1 MNITTLLPQTASVPG
16 FMLQL
21 ISVILIL
28 FLSIAFGKLLT
39 IYTQRSFNEKMDKEH
54 LNILNKTIY
63 YGIIILSI
71 FFFIFPVLDIDV
83 SSLLVAGGF
92 AGIIIGFASQ
102 SIVGNFMSG
111 IFLMMERPIK
121 IGDQVNIDGN
131 LGYVEDIKL
140 ISTIIRTYE
149 GLYMRVPNETVFT
162 TNITNYVANLA
173 RRFEYDVGIRYSDD
187 ADEAIKIIKDL
198 IHEEPFALKNPAPVV
213 FVDKLGDNA
222 VNILVRIWAPA
233 TEWYDLKTKML
244 WIIKKTL
251 EDNAIEIAFPQ
262 RTVWFASDLKTTT
275 DNKIENEIPEK
286 TR

>member
-1 MNITTLLPQTASVPG
+1 MNITSILSQTEVLPV
-16 FMLQL
+16 FMVKL

-28 FLSIAFGKLLT
+28 FLSIAFGKVLT
-39 IYTQRSFNEKMDKEH
+39 IYTQRSLKDKMDKEH

-63 YGIIILSI
+63 YGVIFLSTFI
-71 FFFIFPVLDIDV
+71 FIFPILNVEA

-92 AGIIIGFASQ
+92 AGIVIGFASQ

-111 IFLMMERPIK
+111 VFLMIERPVK
-121 IGDQVNIDGN
+121 IGDQINIGGN

-149 GLYMRVPNETVFT
+149 GLYMRVPNETIFT
-162 TNITNYVANLA
+162 TNITNYVANLV

-198 IHEEPFALKNPAPVV
+198 INEQPFALKNPGPSV

-222 VNILVRIWAPA
+222 VNIVVRIWAPS

-251 EDNAIEIAFPQ
+251 EENGIEIAFPQ
-262 RTVWFASDLKTTT
+262 RTIWFANGQSAADKS
-275 DNKIENEIPEK
+275 EI
-286 TR
+286 

>member
-1 MNITTLLPQTASVPG
+1 MNVTSILSQTELLPV
-16 FMLQL
+16 FMVKL

-28 FLSIAFGKLLT
+28 FLSIAFGKVLT
-39 IYTQRSFNEKMDKEH
+39 IYTQRSLKDKMDKEH
-54 LNILNKTIY
+54 LNILNKTVY
-63 YGIIILSI
+63 YGVIFLSTFI
-71 FFFIFPVLDIDV
+71 FIFPILNIEA

-92 AGIIIGFASQ
+92 AGIVIGFASQ

-111 IFLMMERPIK
+111 VFLMIERPVK

-162 TNITNYVANLA
+162 TNITNYVANLV

-198 IHEEPFALKNPAPVV
+198 INEQPFALKNPGPSV

-222 VNILVRIWAPA
+222 VNIVVRIWAPS

-251 EDNAIEIAFPQ
+251 EENGIEIAFPQ
-262 RTVWFASDLKTTT
+262 RTIWFANGQSAADKS
-275 DNKIENEIPEK
+275 EI
-286 TR
+286 

>member
-1 MNITTLLPQTASVPG
+1 MHNGAWIMNVTSILSQTELLPV
-16 FMLQL
+16 FMVKL

-28 FLSIAFGKLLT
+28 FLSIAFGKVLT
-39 IYTQRSFNEKMDKEH
+39 IYTQRSLKDKMDKEH
-54 LNILNKTIY
+54 LNILNKTVY
-63 YGIIILSI
+63 YGVIFLSTFI
-71 FFFIFPVLDIDV
+71 FIFPILNIEA

-92 AGIIIGFASQ
+92 AGIVIGFASQ

-111 IFLMMERPIK
+111 VFLMIERPVK

-162 TNITNYVANLA
+162 TNITNYVANLV

-198 IHEEPFALKNPAPVV
+198 INEQPFALKNPGPSV

-222 VNILVRIWAPA
+222 VNIVVRIWAPS

-251 EDNAIEIAFPQ
+251 EENGIEIAFPQ
-262 RTVWFASDLKTTT
+262 RTIWFANGQSAADKS
-275 DNKIENEIPEK
+275 EI
-286 TR
+286 